1 MKRFL
6 LTILTLAT
14 VFLLAAC
21 QESDVSGGQSS
32 SPISTEQ
39 ENSQSESGQ
48 ESAPQESTP
57 AESAPQENNSG
68 TQESAPPETSE
79 KEENSGSSENSGT
92 QGDVEIPE
100 EDDGYADIEF
110 PRPQ

>member
-21 QESDVSGGQSS
+21 QELDVNGGQSS

-48 ESAPQESTP
+48 ESAPQES
-57 AESAPQENNSG
+57 NSG
-68 TQESAPPETSE
+68 TQEGEPPEASE